1 MSDELERSHEVAN
14 FLPGPV
20 AVAKSVLEAFQ
31 RTPISHRSDEFGRL
45 LRHVRGR
52 LGDLTHAADVA
63 VLQGSG
69 TLANDV
75 VGAQLSLGR
84 EPGLV
89 LSNGE
94 FGERLVDHADGFGL
108 DYVAH
113 RIAWGAAFD
122 LAEVERVVANRRDIR
137 WLWAVH
143 CETSTGVLNDL
154 DGLKSL
160 ARRRGLKLCMDCVSS
175 VGAVDTNLSGVHLA
189 AGVSGK
195 ALAALPGLALVF
207 IGGEFVPVAGKLP
220 RYLDLTQY
228 RRGVPFTLCSNLL
241 VALDAALVDQTA
253 ERRETIAR
261 GTRHLR
267 EQLAAAEVATVADAS
282 VAAPHVTTI
291 KLPQDLDSATVAK
304 ELATQGLLV
313 AFASEYLRARN
324 WLQVCLMAEFTFSSL
339 DRLASALARKQ
350 HTPAL

>member
-1 MSDELERSHEVAN
+1 
-14 FLPGPV
+14 
-20 AVAKSVLEAFQ
+20 
-31 RTPISHRSDEFGRL
+31 
-45 LRHVRGR
+45 
-52 LGDLTHAADVA
+52 
-63 VLQGSG
+63 
-69 TLANDV
+69 V
-75 VGAQLSLGR
+75 VGAQLALGR
-84 EPGLV
+84 EPGLL

-122 LAEVERVVANRRDIR
+122 LAEVERVVANRRAIR

-175 VGAVDTNLSGVHLA
+175 VGAVDTNLSGVYLA

-228 RRGVPFTLCSNLL
+228 RRGVPFTLSSNLL

-253 ERRETIAR
+253 ERREKIAR
-261 GTRHLR
+261 GARHLR
-267 EQLAAAEVATVADAS
+267 EQLAAAGIATVADAS

-291 KLPQDLDSATVAK
+291 ALPQDLNSVTVAT

-324 WLQVCLMAEFTFSSL
+324 WLQVCLMGKFTFSSL
-339 DRLASALARKQ
+339 DRLASALARKAR
-350 HTPAL
+350 HDRAA